1 MGNIVAISDTNKLE
15 AIIRNLVAGKNIPL
29 DDLDLK
35 LLDGELDSGYS
46 GAFLSVGYGDQLF
59 GTIVVSEE
67 LRDHLLAI
75 KYREEHD

>member
-15 AIIRNLVAGKNIPL
+15 VIIRNLVAGKNIPL

-35 LLDGELDSGYS
+35 LLDGELNGYS
-46 GAFLSVGYGDQLF
+46 GSFLSVGYGDQFF
-59 GTIVVSEE
+59 GSIVVSEE